1 MLCIFC
7 WYVAALPTLNLI
19 FYWLS
24 FHWWPTISFSNPFT
38 KPKFGLN
45 KPHID
50 AHATTTESDFSR
62 FFILFHSIYNEHS
75 KCRKIEPANNILIPL
90 WKINFFYC
98 RCRHTA
104 FNSVGSLKKAKMKWI
119 FSSSFIHRV
128 HIVHSIFT
136 QSNQQ
141 FCMQP
146 EQWLMS
152 YYSTHSQGLMKKANN
167 IPRVNAAKKESS
179 HVKMDRFFLLWVK
192 TEQFSLPLHALLL
205 NIAKKKWM
213 HGEKFR
219 RKKNEICVIDHRWCF
234 FMVLCRNSVQ
244 KTSAIYSL
252 ENVIPCE

>member
-104 FNSVGSLKKAKMKWI
+104 FNSVGSLKK
-119 FSSSFIHRV
+119 
-128 HIVHSIFT
+128 
-136 QSNQQ
+136 
-141 FCMQP
+141 
-146 EQWLMS
+146 
-152 YYSTHSQGLMKKANN
+152 SQNE
-167 IPRVNAAKKESS
+167 V
-179 HVKMDRFFLLWVK
+179 DFFLLIHSSSSHCAFHIHTIK
-192 TEQFSLPLHALLL
+192 
-205 NIAKKKWM
+205 
-213 HGEKFR
+213 
-219 RKKNEICVIDHRWCF
+219 
-234 FMVLCRNSVQ
+234 
-244 KTSAIYSL
+244 SAILYATRTVAHVVL
-252 ENVIPCE
+252 LHT